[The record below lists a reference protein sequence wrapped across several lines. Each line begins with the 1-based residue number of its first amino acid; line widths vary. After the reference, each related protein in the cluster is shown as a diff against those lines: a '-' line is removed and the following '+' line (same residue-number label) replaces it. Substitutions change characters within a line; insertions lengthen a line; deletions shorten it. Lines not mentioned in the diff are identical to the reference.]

1 MAASVGGAMFVKAID
16 ASGNI
21 KYANYVANIFL
32 LVIEEIRK
40 ENIVQIVTN
49 NGPNFK
55 AAELT
60 IENKHPHIF
69 WTPCV
74 VHSLNL
80 ALKMNHS
87 LPNAIFKSYSN
98 LELLRVAETRF
109 ASHIVMAKRL
119 KEVKPVLEKMVMD
132 DTMIENV
139 KAIIFEHEDKD
150 HITGQSDFF
159 DAIHEI
165 LEARWTKSNTLLH
178 CIAHSLVPKYY
189 HESWLQGG
197 SNGIQRL
204 ATHEDEEV
212 STNRSKCFERLF
224 QNNTT
229 HLRNVYVEY
238 SAFSSGSV
246 YFNQPHVIEAR
257 MYEEPISWWA
267 DHGASTPLLQG
278 LAFKLLSQPA
288 SSLCCGDRFD
298 INGSPIEF
306 AELSINEPELEL
318 VTFDDAVED
327 VQPDDVG
334 HAKMVKE
341 HVNCGRLEAL
351 INQVFKSK
359 EELLNWVHDVGR
371 KNSFVIVIK
380 TSDYGDGHRT
390 PRIYLTCERSGQYRA
405 HKKLKGDDSNKTIV
419 KLTGT
424 KKCGCPFELRAH
436 KLMAD
441 DDWMLD
447 VACGMHNHAPAKHFE
462 GHSFAERLFEEEISL
477 LVDMSKSM
485 IRPKKILW
493 FP

>member
-1 MAASVGGAMFVKAID
+1 
-16 ASGNI
+16 
-21 KYANYVANIFL
+21 
-32 LVIEEIRK
+32 
-40 ENIVQIVTN
+40 
-49 NGPNFK
+49 
-55 AAELT
+55 
-60 IENKHPHIF
+60 
-69 WTPCV
+69 
-74 VHSLNL
+74 
-80 ALKMNHS
+80 
-87 LPNAIFKSYSN
+87 
-98 LELLRVAETRF
+98 
-109 ASHIVMAKRL
+109 MAKRL
-119 KEVKPVLEKMVMD
+119 KEVKPALEKMVMD
-132 DTMIENV
+132 NLVDAKAREDDLDYLLSFTEPIVDMLRAEDTDAPVLHSIYDIWDTMIENV

-165 LEARWTKSNTLLH
+165 LEARWTKSNTPLH

-204 ATHEDEEV
+204 APHENEEV
-212 STNRSKCFERLF
+212 STNRSNGF
-224 QNNTT
+224 
-229 HLRNVYVEY
+229 
-238 SAFSSGSV
+238 G

-257 MYEEPISWWA
+257 MYEEPISWW
-267 DHGASTPLLQG
+267 HLSCCHNQLLHHVVGEIGAHMVI
-278 LAFKLLSQPA
+278 FIA
-288 SSLCCGDRFD
+288 SKEIVIDFCMIVGGDRFD

-334 HAKMVKE
+334 HVADKFKAKALKSLEAEHHWMINLLVTKMVKE

-359 EELLNWVHDVGR
+359 EELFNWVHDVGR

-485 IRPKKILW
+485 IRPKKILVTLKQKDALNATTTTTNLG
-493 FP
+493 FKDEKNLSQNVHNSSSKLITMKSFRHPFCRQSIVAKRS